1 VTGHR
6 TGSVQLLLRLYP
18 RAWRERYGE
27 EIEQL
32 LATQP
37 LTPWAAIDLVS
48 GAIDARLS
56 FSSRMARQSAGE
68 GVVVINAL
76 KRSCVRRSFP
86 FTVRDG
92 LIGAGAFVA
101 GTALLAWLGASL
113 RQHGR
118 ADLATYVHA
127 MSLFA
132 TLTLTMPFTFLKGQP
147 WRAQVVI
154 VGGTMAILVLIALL

>member
-1 VTGHR
+1 MTPR
-6 TGSVQLLLRLYP
+6 SWLRLYP
-18 RAWRERYGE
+18 RAWRERYGDE
-27 EIEQL
+27 VEQL

-56 FSSRMARQSAGE
+56 STSRLSRQHAGE
-68 GVVVINAL
+68 GTVMTETL
-76 KRSCVRRSFP
+76 KRSCARRSFP
-86 FTVRDG
+86 FNVRDG
-92 LIGAGAFVA
+92 LIGAAAFVVS
-101 GTALLAWLGASL
+101 TALLAWLGSSL

-132 TLTLTMPFTFLKGQP
+132 SMTLTMPFTFLKGQP
-147 WRAQVVI
+147 WRAQIAI
-154 VGGTMAILVLIALL
+154 VGGTIGLLVLIALL